1 MKRAFFRTL
10 IGAAAAGAGGPVS
23 SGNWFFASAFSAP
36 PGDRYNTTTALRP
49 NLAGRARHMIGSGAR
64 SKLRLMMPNWSVGSG
79 GNNLSAYIV
88 GAWLEANGTSARIT
102 FNGGSNSAT
111 MTAGQSKLVSDDILP
126 ASFGLSSFDR
136 GLECWIRLE
145 VRAATGVNRII
156 LSKRYN
162 PHASNKMIEFDPAT
176 TTINTSGTGTLAATS
191 GSDWANY
198 TSGGLTEIAGT
209 LIGTFVGADEP
220 VWVEVGDSIPTGDGD
235 QLNSFTDIAGYFQK
249 SMFDADL
256 TSNPVA
262 NFKMS
267 VSGYRWANFNPLSA
281 YLIDWLAYANR
292 GLEALGTN
300 DFGKDTGTLINL
312 ATAQASAQ
320 TLWGIFNSAGI
331 GSDHLYRTDL
341 LCSTSGTFTSE
352 AGQTVKPGWGA
363 GGNPELFN
371 SWTDTLVGTML
382 AGKIRFTAPYGTDI
396 YKWAANATGD
406 GVHPVA
412 ATHNSMAGEFRTLR
426 LAA

>member
-1 MKRAFFRTL
+1 MASAYFQQL
-10 IGAAAAGAGGPVS
+10 MAVLASGSGGPIS

-49 NLAGRARHMIGSGAR
+49 NLAGRARHMIGSGDR

-79 GNNLSAYIV
+79 GNNLPASIV
-88 GAWLEANGTSARIT
+88 GAWLEANGTSVRIT

-111 MTAGQSKLVSDDILP
+111 MTAGQSKLLSDDILP
-126 ASFGLSSFDR
+126 GSFGLVSFTR

-145 VRAATGVNRII
+145 VQAATGVNRII

-162 PHASNKMIEFDPAT
+162 PSTTNKMIEFDPAT
-176 TTINTSGTGTLAATS
+176 TTINTSGTGTLSATS

-209 LIGTFVGADEP
+209 LIGTFVGADAP

-249 SMFDADL
+249 SMFDADFV
-256 TSNPVA
+256 SNPVA

-292 GLEALGTN
+292 GLETLGTN

-312 ATAQASAQ
+312 ATAQTSAQ
-320 TLWGIFNSAGI
+320 TLWSIFNSAGI
-331 GSDHLYRTDL
+331 TNKLYRTEL
-341 LCSTSGTFTSE
+341 LCSTSGTFTTE
-352 AGQTVKPGWGA
+352 AGQTVKPGWGP

-371 SWTDTLVGTML
+371 TWLGTQVGGAIT
-382 AGKIRFTAPYGTDI
+382 GKIRFVAPYGTDI

-406 GVHPVA
+406 GLHPA
-412 ATHNSMAGEFRTLR
+412 GGMHNTMSGEFRTFR
-426 LAA
+426 QGVA